1 MTCSGTLV
9 HNLELLRDLVVSQV
23 VTGWNRNPGKGPNLH
38 VTHRVLMTHAAG
50 VRWPSEAPFWAS
62 WAQAPKT
69 TMRQQ
74 LKTSEV
80 VLAEK

>member
-38 VTHRVLMTHAAG
+38 VTHRVLMTHAILGAG
-50 VRWPSEAPFWAS
+50 SEDDHAA
-62 WAQAPKT
+62 A
-69 TMRQQ
+69 
-74 LKTSEV
+74 
-80 VLAEK
+80 AEDF